1 MQQALLATARTF
13 TLGVEEEA
21 HSSKDQPIDLD
32 HTSRGSAPRELRQR
46 TNLLPCCRGP
56 LPSRPG
62 SKGVAPTDKG
72 LFTLEQ
78 GELLSKRQSQDARSC
93 RPSRSDEHANA
104 ATASTGTAERKRE
117 NLGEAIEHGGAGESS
132 EGGRRPSPATLPA
145 AAAAHRS
152 LQTGNTHQL
161 PPAPDGASREGATP

>member
-21 HSSKDQPIDLD
+21 HSSEDQPINLD
-32 HTSRGSAPRELRQR
+32 HTYRGSARRELRQH

-62 SKGVAPTDKG
+62 SKGVAPTDTG

-78 GELLSKRQSQDARSC
+78 GELLSKRQSQGLD
-93 RPSRSDEHANA
+93 HA
-104 ATASTGTAERKRE
+104 G
-117 NLGEAIEHGGAGESS
+117 
-132 EGGRRPSPATLPA
+132 LPA
-145 AAAAHRS
+145 ATSTHMQQQLRHEQ
-152 LQTGNTHQL
+152 LRGKGKTWGKPTNTEVQ
-161 PPAPDGASREGATP
+161 GS